1 MLQVLEHF
9 LVLADP
15 RAANARHELAEIMFI
30 AIAATLAGAKT
41 CVEMAEFGEAKEVLL
56 GRVLELPHGIP
67 SHDTFSTVF
76 RTLDPV
82 AFAGIFAKFAA
93 AFGTAIG
100 KGDVVAVDG
109 KAMKRAYEKGK
120 QSAPRMMV
128 TAWGAEARMSLAA
141 QPVVKGDETN
151 AAIAMLANL
160 DIEGA
165 IITGDALHCNR
176 RMAQT
181 IIDGR
186 ADYVLPIKGNQDS
199 LLSDARAR
207 IGAAKQPPTAR
218 TEDDDHGRVETRRAV
233 VVAAGTL
240 GAHHEF
246 PGLKAIGMIHS
257 TRAIDGKTQEFTQY
271 FALSRRF
278 KPAELLR
285 IKREH
290 WGIENRLHWQL
301 DVVLDEDMSRTR
313 KDNGPDNLAMLRRL
327 ALNIARADKAKG
339 SLAGKLR
346 KAAWNDS
353 ALINMLSQMR

>member
-1 MLQVLEHF
+1 MLQVLAHF
-9 LVLADP
+9 AVLEDP
-15 RAANARHELAEIMFI
+15 RAANARHELSEIMFI

-41 CVEMAEFGEAKEVLL
+41 CVEMAEFGEAKGTLL
-56 GRVLELPHGIP
+56 RKVLELPHGIP

-76 RTLDPV
+76 RTLDPA
-82 AFAGIFAKFAA
+82 AFAELFARFAT

-100 KGDVVAVDG
+100 QDDVVAVDG

-141 QPVVKGDETN
+141 RPVVKGDETN

-176 RMAQT
+176 KMAQT
-181 IIDGR
+181 IIDGG

-199 LLSDARAR
+199 LLSDARAK
-207 IGAAKQPPTAR
+207 IGAAKKRPTAK
-218 TEDDDHGRVETRRAV
+218 THDEDHGRVETRRAV
-233 VVAAGTL
+233 VVAAGDL
-240 GAHHEF
+240 GGYHEF
-246 PGLKAIGMIHS
+246 PGLKAIGMIEA
-257 TRAIDGKTQEFTQY
+257 TRSVDGKTQTFVHY
-271 FALSRRF
+271 FAMSRRF
-278 KPAELLR
+278 GPAELLR

-313 KDNGPDNLAMLRRL
+313 KDNGPENLAMLRRL
-327 ALNIARADKAKG
+327 ALNIARADKSKG

-346 KAAWNDS
+346 KAAWNDA
-353 ALINMLSQMR
+353 ALVNMLSQMR

>member
-1 MLQVLEHF
+1 MLQVLAHF
-9 LVLADP
+9 TVLDDP

-41 CVEMAEFGEAKEVLL
+41 CVEMAEFGEAKEELL
-56 GRVLELPHGIP
+56 RQVLELPHGIP

-76 RTLDPV
+76 RTLDPA
-82 AFAGIFAKFAA
+82 AFALIFARFAT

-100 KGDVVAVDG
+100 QGDVIAVDG
-109 KAMKRAYEKGK
+109 KSMKRAYEKGK

-128 TAWGAEARMSLAA
+128 TAWGAEARMTLAA
-141 QPVVKGDETN
+141 RPVVEGDETN
-151 AAIAMLANL
+151 AAIEMLSHL
-160 DIEGA
+160 DITGA

-176 RMAQT
+176 RMART
-181 IIDGR
+181 IIERG

-199 LLSDARAR
+199 LLSDARSK
-207 IGAAKQPPTAR
+207 IGSAKRPQAAK
-218 TEDDDHGRVETRRAV
+218 TEDEAHGRIERRRAV
-233 VVAAGTL
+233 VVAAADL
-240 GAHHEF
+240 GPHHEF
-246 PGLKAIGMIHS
+246 AGLKAIGMIES
-257 TRAIDGKTQEFTQY
+257 TRTIDGKTQAFVHY

-278 KPAELLR
+278 KPGELLR

-327 ALNIARADKAKG
+327 ALNIARADKSNG

-346 KAAWNDS
+346 KAAWNDA
-353 ALINMLSQMR
+353 ALFKMLGHMR

>member
-1 MLQVLEHF
+1 MLKVLAHF
-9 LVLADP
+9 SVLADP
-15 RAANARHELAEIMFI
+15 RAANARHELSEIMFI
-30 AIAATLAGAKT
+30 AVAATLAGAKT
-41 CVEMAEFGEAKEVLL
+41 CVEMAEFGEAKQALL
-56 GRVLELPHGIP
+56 GRVLALPHGIP

-76 RTLDPV
+76 RALDPA
-82 AFAGIFAKFAA
+82 AFAEIFAKFAA
-93 AFGTAIG
+93 AFATAIN
-100 KGDVVAVDG
+100 KDDVVAVDG
-109 KAMKRAYEKGK
+109 KAMKRAYDKGK

-141 QPVVKGDETN
+141 RPVVKGDETN

-160 DIEGA
+160 DIKGA

-176 RMAQT
+176 KMART
-181 IIDGR
+181 IVDGG
-186 ADYVLPIKGNQDS
+186 ADYVLPIKGNQES
-199 LLSDARAR
+199 LLSDARAKV
-207 IGAAKQPPTAR
+207 GAVKRPSTAK
-218 TEDDDHGRVETRRAV
+218 TEDDDHGRIETRRAV

-240 GAHHEF
+240 GEYHEF
-246 PGLKAIGMIHS
+246 PGLKAIGMIAS
-257 TRAIDGKTQEFTQY
+257 TRAIDGKIQTFVHY

-313 KDNGPDNLAMLRRL
+313 KDNGPENLAMLRRL
-327 ALNIARADKAKG
+327 ALNIARADKSKG

-346 KAAWNDS
+346 KAAWNDD
-353 ALINMLSQMR
+353 ALVNMLSQMR